1 MEDVFWT
8 RALRVHRTQ
17 AHAAACHFADIPA
30 TMNRVHTMEDLAVR
44 SMLDAGFVKPAR
56 LAVLGWPV
64 AHSASPRMHQPALDA
79 LGIDARY
86 IRLEVEPGGIPE
98 AFARMRALGF
108 IGCNVT
114 VPHKFDALAHCDEVH
129 PDARALG
136 AVNTVR
142 FDPDATRGFNT
153 DGPGFARAIEED
165 FGVPLA
171 GLRVAIAGAGGGAG
185 QAIASQCALSGAARL
200 VLVNRSLEK
209 LGPLIAKLGE
219 SDATTEMLAL
229 SFGDPSLAEL
239 CLDCDLI
246 VNTSSVGLKEGDPS
260 VLPAACLK
268 AGHRVYDTIY
278 QPPVTPLLA
287 LAERCG
293 CRTSNGLSMLLHQGV
308 LAFRHW
314 FPQGDPLE
322 VMRAAL
328 YHSSAGGG

>member
-1 MEDVFWT
+1 MK
-8 RALRVHRTQ
+8 
-17 AHAAACHFADIPA
+17 
-30 TMNRVHTMEDLAVR
+30 RVHTIHDLAMRTV
-44 SMLDAGFVKPAR
+44 LDEGFVKPAR

-64 AHSASPRMHQPALDA
+64 GHSASPQMHQPALDA

-86 IRLEVEPGGIPE
+86 IRLEVEPGGISE
-98 AFARMRALGF
+98 AFARMRVLGF

-129 PDARALG
+129 SDARALG

-142 FDPDATRGFNT
+142 FDSDATRGFNT

-165 FGVPLA
+165 FGIPLA

-185 QAIASQCALSGAARL
+185 QAIASQCALSGAAKL
-200 VLVNRSLEK
+200 VLINRSLEK
-209 LGPLIAKLGE
+209 LGPMLEKLRE
-219 SDATTEMLAL
+219 STATAEIKAL
-229 SFGDPSLAEL
+229 SFVDPRLTEQ

-246 VNTSSVGLKEGDPS
+246 VNTSSVGLKEDDPPI
-260 VLPAACLK
+260 LTAECLK
-268 AGHRVYDTIY
+268 PGQMVYDTIY

-287 LAERCG
+287 LAAHCG

-314 FPQGDPLE
+314 FPQSDPLE

-328 YHSSAGGG
+328 AQSSAGGG